1 MVICKDTERVY
12 ELLRRL
18 HKLNVT
24 VKTENSPLSPANV
37 ESASPLKREIVLIGK
52 NSLVYVIGRALT
64 HAVGFFMIPVYTRY
78 ILPSNYGAMEL
89 IEIISSVVIMI
100 ISLGVADSM
109 PRYYYAEKDEEKRN
123 ETVSTIIIGFGLLA
137 IPIVTAFMAFSGY
150 LSFIIMDEPKY
161 RYFLQVAIIT
171 VWFTM
176 LSEVAF
182 SYLRML
188 YMAKLFVV
196 VTTLQL
202 MAALSLNIWFV
213 VFMKLDI
220 LGIFYS
226 TLITQG
232 ITGILLS
239 GIILKKVGSKVSFSL
254 LKHLVLFGLPLV
266 PSRIGLMIGFVSNR
280 FFIRWLGVSDA
291 TSALTMLGLFA
302 LGHKFGV
309 IVNRFI
315 NAPFN
320 SFWTPRKMELLLS
333 EDPDSKQTV
342 ARICTYATFL
352 SVYAALGMTA
362 GIESLIQILVDP
374 KYYGAHVVVPFV
386 ASSYIALGLE
396 THFSTGLVYR
406 RKTIWATYASVIGLV
421 VVLLWNY
428 IFIPRYGL
436 MGAATSNLAGFA
448 VRTSIIYVVSQRFFH
463 IPFEVWR
470 IAHLFAIA
478 LGLYFSVQFIN
489 TESPWSTFFIRTG
502 FAALY
507 PLALYMTGFFSS
519 GEQDQFNRFI
529 GKIFIRQRQSV

>member
-1 MVICKDTERVY
+1 MQV
-12 ELLRRL
+12 
-18 HKLNVT
+18 
-24 VKTENSPLSPANV
+24 ENPPSSSPNI
-37 ESASPLKREIVLIGK
+37 ESSSPLKREIVLIGK
-52 NSLVYVIGRALT
+52 NSLVYVLGRALT

-89 IEIISSVVIMI
+89 IEIMSSVVIMI

-109 PRYYYAEKDEEKRN
+109 PRYYYGEKSEKKRN

-137 IPIVTAFMAFSGY
+137 IPVVAAFLVFSGY
-150 LSFIIMDEPKY
+150 LSYLIMDEPQY

-188 YMAKLFVV
+188 YMAKLFVI

-202 MAALSLNIWFV
+202 IAALSLNIWFV

-226 TLITQG
+226 TLITEG
-232 ITGILLS
+232 ITGVLLS
-239 GIILKKVGSKVSFSL
+239 GIIIKKVGTKVSFSL
-254 LKHLVLFGLPLV
+254 LKRLVQFGLPLV
-266 PSRIGLMIGFVSNR
+266 PSRIGLMVGFVSNR
-280 FFIRWLGVSDA
+280 FFIRWLGAADP
-291 TSALTMLGLFA
+291 TSALTMLGLFS

-320 SFWTPRKMELLLS
+320 SFWTPRKMELLLN
-333 EDPDSKQTV
+333 EDPASRKTI
-342 ARICTYATFL
+342 ARVCTYATFL
-352 SVYAALGMTA
+352 TVYVALGMTA
-362 GIESLIQILVDP
+362 GIESLIHILADP

-396 THFSTGLVYR
+396 THFTTGLVYR
-406 RKTIWATYASVIGLV
+406 KKTIWATYASVIGLA
-421 VVLLWNY
+421 VVLIWNY

-436 MGAATSNLAGFA
+436 IGAATSNLAGFA
-448 VRTSIIYVVSQRFFH
+448 IRTSIIYVASQKLFH
-463 IPFEVWR
+463 IPFEIWR
-470 IAHLFAIA
+470 ILHLFAVA
-478 LGLYFSVQFIN
+478 LGLYFLVQLIS

-502 FAALY
+502 LAALY

-519 GEQDQFNRFI
+519 GEQDQFYRII
-529 GKIFIRQRQSV
+529 GKIFIRERQSV